1 MSKKKKKKKN
11 KKKSEF
17 SMLKEIDF
25 NLDETYES
33 LKDEIERMQ
42 LKLYLEDQKAL
53 KKAKKKAR
61 KNPNGFS
68 ADLEKRRVRQEILNE
83 MAGSNILDRVMKV
96 LHEVS
101 PIIVIIARLIA
112 SLILA
117 ILSID
122 AVKVHIK
129 PEYLKKMYTVYDKA
143 MLITA

>member
-1 MSKKKKKKKN
+1 MSKKKKKKN

-25 NLDETYES
+25 NLDATYED
-33 LKDEIERMQ
+33 LKSEIERMQ
-42 LKLYLEDQKAL
+42 MRLYLEDQKAL
-53 KKAKKKAR
+53 KKAKKKAK

-68 ADLEKRRVRQEILNE
+68 AEMEKRRVRQEVLNE

-96 LHEVS
+96 FHEVT
-101 PIIVIIARLIA
+101 PIVIIIARLIA

-129 PEYLKKMYTVYDKA
+129 PAYLSKMYAVYDKA